1 MSVTLKSTSLRNSN
15 FSEFICQWAER
26 NIFWCLQGTFYA
38 VRMWA
43 ERQSSVRFLCL
54 HAPRNREKRP
64 RRQNTSQA
72 LTWSL
77 TKLFILV
84 KLIPFPN
91 IHISVSVSSIT
102 MIKTVAYK
110 KIFLCRVL
118 FDFHNT
124 IMKEG
129 KLETGLRLGKDIS
142 QSHWPH
148 TNSFIHLSIPLCT
161 QSVIHSCMHTWN
173 KYYWLPTISKA
184 LCASIEMTK
193 NRPEYCPQQIMVY
206 LRRQTLIN

>member
-77 TKLFILV
+77 TKLFIY
-84 KLIPFPN
+84 KL
-91 IHISVSVSSIT
+91 SVSGPHPLPIEKYVWWLKRYLVGKLGVYVCIYTHFIIYLTVSS
-102 MIKTVAYK
+102 KVRRVTV
-110 KIFLCRVL
+110 ILL
-118 FDFHNT
+118 FTCSLLH
-124 IMKEG
+124 
-129 KLETGLRLGKDIS
+129 
-142 QSHWPH
+142 
-148 TNSFIHLSIPLCT
+148 
-161 QSVIHSCMHTWN
+161 WN
-173 KYYWLPTISKA
+173 KWLWI
-184 LCASIEMTK
+184 
-193 NRPEYCPQQIMVY
+193 
-206 LRRQTLIN
+206 

>member
-1 MSVTLKSTSLRNSN
+1 MSVTLKSTSLGNSN

-26 NIFWCLQGTFYA
+26 NIFWCSQGTFYA

-64 RRQNTSQA
+64 RRQTTSQA

-124 IMKEG
+124 IMREGRKETVVFG
-129 KLETGLRLGKDIS
+129 QRLIS
-142 QSHWPH
+142 QSHCPH
-148 TNSFIHLSIPLCT
+148 TSSFIHPSIHLFT
-161 QSVIHSCMHTWN
+161 HLVIHSCTHTRN
-173 KYYWLPTISKA
+173 KYYW
-184 LCASIEMTK
+184 
-193 NRPEYCPQQIMVY
+193 
-206 LRRQTLIN
+206 